1 MIGSSLLTAFDL
13 HLFNEGTHSHLYEKL
28 GAHLMENGAFF
39 AVWAPNADQVSVIG
53 DFNNWDPGASPLQPR
68 ESSGIWEGFVGG
80 AHHGSMYKFH
90 IHSRS
95 RAPMRTR
102 RIRSRPS
109 PSRPLARRRWS
120 GTSLTTGRTS
130 RG

>member
-68 ESSGIWEGFVGG
+68 
-80 AHHGSMYKFH
+80 ATGS
-90 IHSRS
+90 I
-95 RAPMRTR
+95 APRC
-102 RIRSRPS
+102 
-109 PSRPLARRRWS
+109 LRWFP
-120 GTSLTTGRTS
+120 RWI
-130 RG
+130 